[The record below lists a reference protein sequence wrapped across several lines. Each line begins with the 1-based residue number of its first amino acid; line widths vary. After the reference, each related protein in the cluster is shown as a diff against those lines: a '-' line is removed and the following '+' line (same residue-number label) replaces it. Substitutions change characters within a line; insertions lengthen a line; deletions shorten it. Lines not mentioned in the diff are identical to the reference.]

1 MSVKKMLAILLS
13 AILGL
18 VSTTAAAGTSEPAHR
33 DTKHIRKANKQML
46 YPECRKYLER
56 RAAWYRSQ
64 GNVQELRENK
74 KARKAFHSLPYAE
87 QKIQCRAAYE
97 AFDDFDGGS
106 FRR

>member
-46 YPECRKYLER
+46 HPRMQEIFGTPCRVVPIAR
-56 RAAWYRSQ
+56 QRA
-64 GNVQELRENK
+64 GI
-74 KARKAFHSLPYAE
+74 ARKQKGTQSIPLPALCGTE
-87 QKIQCRAAYE
+87 NPMP
-97 AFDDFDGGS
+97 GGL
-106 FRR
+106 